1 MKKEYFPARLKSA
14 RQMRGLSLRELTELT
29 NGQISRQSISQY
41 ENGAMLPT
49 RENLLQLCLALNLTP
64 EFFNRPE
71 ITLQEVEFRK
81 LSKLPVKEQHRI
93 EASSADFLG
102 RYLELEELLG
112 EEQYFDNP
120 VTLKDIKDYEAVDKA
135 AMILRKSWD
144 LGTNPLPNVIEM
156 LEDFGLK
163 VFEVNA
169 VPSFSGMAA
178 EVKGNKQAALI
189 VINNHPE
196 VEVVRK
202 RFTALHELAHI
213 VLDISKEIE
222 EKEKEKFCH
231 YFANVMLIP
240 AEVLKKEIGGKRQHI
255 HIGELMAIKEQYGI
269 SMQAILYRCMQM
281 GLISKNHF
289 QQHIR
294 DFSRRGW
301 RKKEPGDFAGLEQ
314 SHRMLQLLY
323 RGVMEEIISTSKAA
337 NLYGTN
343 LATFRK
349 KLNQPFNTLNESRHN

>member
-1 MKKEYFPARLKSA
+1 MIKEYFPARLKSA

-29 NGQISRQSISQY
+29 NGKISRQSISQY

-49 RENLLQLCLALNLTP
+49 RESLLQLCLALDLTP

-71 ITLQEVEFRK
+71 IILQEVEFRK
-81 LSKLPVKEQHRI
+81 LSKLPKKEQNRI
-93 EASSADFLG
+93 ESSSADFLG

-112 EEQYFDNP
+112 EEQTFKNP
-120 VTLKDIKDYEAVDKA
+120 ISIKNIITYEEVELA
-135 AMILRKSWD
+135 AMEVRKIWK
-144 LGTNPLPNVIEM
+144 LGGNPLPNVIEM

-169 VPSFSGMAA
+169 VSSFSGMAA
-178 EVKGNKQAALI
+178 EIKGNKTAALI
-189 VINNHPE
+189 VINNNPE

-202 RFTALHELAHI
+202 RFTALHELAHL
-213 VLDISKEIE
+213 VLDISNDIP

-231 YFANVMLIP
+231 YFASVMLIP
-240 AEVLKKEIGGKRQHI
+240 SNVLTKEIGGQRQHI
-255 HIGELMAIKEQYGI
+255 HIGELLAIKEQYGI
-269 SMQAILYRCMQM
+269 SMQAILYRCMQLN
-281 GLISKNHF
+281 LISNYHF
-289 QQHIR
+289 KQHFR

-301 RKKEPGDFAGLEQ
+301 RVKEPGDFSGLEQ

-323 RGVMEEIISTSKAA
+323 RGVVEEIISTSKAA

-343 LATFRK
+343 LAAFRK
-349 KLNQPFNTLNESRHN
+349 KLSQPFNTLNEHSNN